1 MSSKLSTLL
10 TSNPKLGSA
19 LVKAD
24 GFYLYNSTGTGTDQ
38 SAGLTLG
45 EFVKAL
51 LGYNA
56 SANASGNTTI
66 TVGPLAVEHLEVTT
80 VTGSGATTR
89 KFVLSTAGSPST
101 GSRIAHRVNLP
112 ATSGITLEWRGL
124 TVGGAL
130 LTSYVTDA
138 SGDDLVAEFYFDGTD
153 WQFLRFTV
161 PANA

>member
-24 GFYLYNSTGTGTDQ
+24 GFYLYNSAGSGTDQ
-38 SAGLTLG
+38 SAGVTLG
-45 EFVKAL
+45 EFIKGL

-56 SANASGNTTI
+56 SSNASGNTTV
-66 TVGPLAVEHLEVTT
+66 TPGALAVEHIEVTA

-89 KFVLSTAGSPST
+89 KFVLSVANSPAAGT
-101 GSRIAHRVNLP
+101 RLVHRVNLP
-112 ATSGITLEWRGL
+112 TTSGITLEWRGS
-124 TVGGAL
+124 TVGGVL

-138 SGDDLVAEFYFDGTD
+138 SGDDVVAEFYFDGSD
-153 WQFLRFTV
+153 WQFLRFSA